1 MNNHCYNFKKI
12 IFDNN
17 DVLFKNIDAVYV
29 IYLIN
34 NGRYDNIIKQ
44 LNYFKISKN
53 NYILLNPGFK
63 KCNKILNKQKSNAD
77 LVDCN
82 FYILNDAYN
91 KNYNNILILEDDFE
105 FDEEIKNEKSIND
118 ISNFIL
124 KNTNNNIIY
133 YIGCLPYMVL
143 PYNFNNY
150 TIIGSGGTH
159 SIIYNKKTIEFILK
173 QDRNTIYD
181 WEVFTNLKLHRVM
194 YYKPLCYQLC
204 IDSEN
209 FNSYDSFYIFNINLS
224 HYWYNFMRNMYKY
237 FELDKNFKS
246 YKKFYFF
253 SKIIIYLIL
262 FIILFI
268 LFFIIR
274 SIYYKNKLNNKKYK
288 KYKK

>member
-12 IFDNN
+12 TFNN
-17 DVLFKNIDAVYV
+17 NFLYKNIDAVYV
-29 IYLIN
+29 IHLIG

-53 NYILLNPGFK
+53 NYILLNQGFK

-82 FYILNDAYN
+82 LYILKDAYN

-105 FDEEIKNEKSIND
+105 FDEEIKNKKTIYDIN
-118 ISNFIL
+118 NFMNNNI
-124 KNTNNNIIY
+124 NNNIIY
-133 YIGCLPYMVL
+133 YIGCLPYIVL

-150 TIIGSGGTH
+150 TILFSSATH

-173 QDRNTIYD
+173 QNKNLIYD

-209 FNSYDSFYIFNINLS
+209 FNTYDNFYIFNINIS
-224 HYWYNFMRNMYKY
+224 YYWYNFMRNMYKY
-237 FELDKNFKS
+237 FQLDKNFKS

-253 SKIIIYLIL
+253 SKIFI
-262 FIILFI
+262 FIII
-268 LFFIIR
+268 FFIIILC
-274 SIYYKNKLNNKKYK
+274 IYFRKNKKYK
-288 KYKK
+288 KYK